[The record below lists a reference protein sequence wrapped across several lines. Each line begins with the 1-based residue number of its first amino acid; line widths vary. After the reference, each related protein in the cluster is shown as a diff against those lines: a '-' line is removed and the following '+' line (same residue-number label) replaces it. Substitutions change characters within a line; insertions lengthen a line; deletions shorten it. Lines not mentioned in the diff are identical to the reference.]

1 MAFVDNQ
8 MAIIGDNV
16 RNVPVAD
23 KALDERHIDDAR
35 RLSFP
40 AADDADLLRVNAQKG
55 TETRDPLIEQFRR
68 WTSIRAP
75 CALSAAATTVLLKAL
90 TAAVMRYRE
99 QRERRAPSL
108 AARSSPW
115 DETLAGKAPP
125 PSR

>member
-35 RLSFP
+35 RLSVP
-40 AADDADLLRVNAQKG
+40 AADNADLLRVNAQKG
-55 TETRDPLIEQFRR
+55 TETRDPLIEQDKY
-68 WTSIRAP
+68 TG
-75 CALSAAATTVLLKAL
+75 
-90 TAAVMRYRE
+90 
-99 QRERRAPSL
+99 
-108 AARSSPW
+108 
-115 DETLAGKAPP
+115 ETLAGKAPP